1 MTNIFSLRLFKY
13 ILIFLIITFASN
25 YCSSIFKRNIA
36 DNQFEGAINF
46 GGFQLDK
53 SQICMIII
61 GLLATQIYN
70 IFNLENVFDK
80 IFNKSNRKN

>member
-53 SQICMIII
+53 SQI
-61 GLLATQIYN
+61 YN